1 MSYKGRTIAGAVGS
15 ISSML
20 AGGFSGWA
28 VSKVCDAL
36 FPSLAMPLADHP
48 IETIAVSMAASLTG
62 FGIGW
67 FARGR
72 SQRMT
77 RAERRYLRKREE
89 ESRRKGFEEA
99 KRSFYQLDPELKALM
114 LAALDKGGAYCDGD
128 EWRFSRLPEDPFVSQ
143 FVETRYIDG
152 DVAKITALPLLE
164 EFRRSVPDAFD
175 GVRKTLDR
183 RARDRGSRVVASFS
197 TSALN
202 WWWYR

>member
-1 MSYKGRTIAGAVGS
+1 MGDSRGAVVGS
-15 ISSML
+15 VASMV
-20 AGGFSGWA
+20 AGGFISWA
-28 VSKVCDAL
+28 VTEVCNAV

-48 IETIAVSMAASLTG
+48 VETIVVSVVASLAG

-67 FARGR
+67 AAHGR

-77 RAERRYLRKREE
+77 RAEQRYLKKREE
-89 ESRRKGFEEA
+89 EAQRKGFEEA
-99 KRSFYQLDPELKALM
+99 KRLFYQLSPDLKALM

-128 EWRFSRLPEDPFVSQ
+128 EWRFERMPDNPFIAR

-164 EFRRSVPDAFD
+164 EFRRAVPDAFD
-175 GVRKTLDR
+175 GVGRTLEQH
-183 RARDRGSRVVASFS
+183 ARDRGSMFVASFS
-197 TSALN
+197 TSSLN

>member
-1 MSYKGRTIAGAVGS
+1 MDDRKDAAVGFVAS
-15 ISSML
+15 GI
-20 AGGFSGWA
+20 AGGFISWA
-28 VSKVCDAL
+28 VTEVCNAF

-48 IETIAVSMAASLTG
+48 VETIALSSIASLVG

-77 RAERRYLRKREE
+77 RSERRYLKEREA
-89 ESRRKGFEEA
+89 ESRREGFEEA
-99 KRSFYQLDPELKALM
+99 KRLFYQLDPNLKALM

-128 EWRFSRLPEDPFVSQ
+128 EWRFERMPDDPFIAR

-164 EFRRSVPDAFD
+164 EFRRAVPDAFD
-175 GVRKTLDR
+175 GVGRTLEQH
-183 RARDRGSRVVASFS
+183 ARDRGSRAVASFS
-197 TSALN
+197 TSSLN